1 MRREG
6 RGEGGPG
13 GGAAVL
19 RGRRADG
26 GAVRHILAEGDCRAA
41 ALQRGGAV
49 DGGRKGSP
57 LLRPGLSQE
66 IWDGIEDMAGSLFLA
81 AFFAGAGDEEADR
94 RCTRLLRIFTAY
106 WQVLRGTYEPP
117 SIFPD
122 LTVGQLLE
130 EFPQLG
136 R

>member
-1 MRREG
+1 MG
-6 RGEGGPG
+6 K
-13 GGAAVL
+13 
-19 RGRRADG
+19 
-26 GAVRHILAEGDCRAA
+26 A
-41 ALQRGGAV
+41 AL
-49 DGGRKGSP
+49 P
-57 LLRPGLSQE
+57 LLDPGL
-66 IWDGIEDMAGSLFLA
+66 L
-81 AFFAGAGDEEADR
+81 FAGAGDEEADR